1 MRALLIDNH
10 DSFTGNLAR
19 LWWQV
24 TGRLPLVVPHDAARW
39 ADLAG
44 EGFDAVLISP
54 GPGRPDTPAD
64 FRLGAEVLRV
74 ALGPGARLPVLGI
87 CLGHQGIAA
96 AAGGQVVRAGEPRH
110 GRTSPVHH
118 QGHPLFQGVASPFEA
133 VRYHSL
139 VAAEPLP
146 QGLAVLARAGD
157 DDAVMALGHASAPV
171 YGLQFHPESILTPD
185 GARLLANFAGLAGA
199 GLAGAGLAGVGTV
212 AVAGGFPPV
221 MTPPPA
227 GLWPAGLLPEARPEG
242 WAVLR
247 RSLAHGVD
255 IEAVAD
261 LVRRLS
267 GWSVWLDPADGDPGA
282 FPVLIPDQG
291 PLARRLSYRV
301 PGRRMTV
308 EDGAGRHLGQVTGDA
323 FDLLGAAID
332 RFGPLAPL
340 PDGAGGT
347 LPGPG
352 FYGYLGYELAELSTG
367 VAHHPSCR
375 DDLRL
380 ILADRLLVARPDAAG
395 RHMIEAVMLVP
406 AGDAVASAAA
416 HAWAEAWAGRLAP
429 VHPLPQPD
437 MTAAALPVEASHDR
451 AAYRRRIRAAQRLIR
466 MGQSFEICL
475 TTRFRVRRAI
485 DPWQSYRRLRRTAR
499 APLMAWL
506 GFGDMSV
513 LSGSPELFLDLDPV
527 TGVATAKPIKGTVR
541 RAADPAED
549 AALAASLTASEKE
562 RAENLMI
569 VDLMRNDLGRVAR
582 PDGVAVPVLFG
593 IESFATVH
601 QLVSTVTARLASG
614 PPGRRAA
621 GLLRACFPGGSMTGA
636 PKRRTLEII
645 HRLEGEARGIYSG
658 AIGRIGLDGSMRLS
672 MVIRTVVID
681 RDGALVGAGGAIT
694 HLSDPDAEIDEV
706 ALKASAPLA
715 ALFPP
720 HSAKA

>member
-24 TGRLPLVVPHDAARW
+24 TGQLPLVVPHDAARW
-39 ADLAG
+39 AELAAD
-44 EGFDAVLISP
+44 GFEAVLISP

-64 FRLGAEVLRV
+64 FRLGAEVLQL
-74 ALGPGARLPVLGI
+74 ALSPGVRLPVLGI

-96 AAGGQVVRAGEPRH
+96 AAGGRVVQAGEPRH

-118 QGHPLFQGVASPFEA
+118 QGHPLFRGVASPFEA

-139 VAAEPLP
+139 IAAEPLP
-146 QGLAVLARAGD
+146 DRLEVLARAGD
-157 DDAVMALGHASAPV
+157 DGAVMALGHVSAPV

-185 GARLLANFAGLAGA
+185 GARLLANFARLAGPGTA
-199 GLAGAGLAGVGTV
+199 APAAPAQRLAV
-212 AVAGGFPPV
+212 PPV
-221 MTPPPA
+221 DDPWPP
-227 GLWPAGLLPEARPEG
+227 GLLPEAGAEG
-242 WAVLR
+242 WRVLR
-247 RSLAHGVD
+247 RPLAEGVD
-255 IEAVAD
+255 IEAAAD

-267 GWSVWLDPADGDPGA
+267 GWSVWLDPADGDPA
-282 FPVLIPDQG
+282 AQPVLIPDQG

-301 PGRRMTV
+301 ADRRMTV
-308 EDGAGRHLGQVTGDA
+308 ADGGGQRLGQVAGDA

-332 RFGPLAPL
+332 RIGPLAPL
-340 PDGAGGT
+340 ADGAGGR

-352 FYGYLGYELAELSTG
+352 FFGYLGYELAELSTG
-367 VAHHPSCR
+367 VAHHPSGR

-380 ILADRLLVARPDAAG
+380 ILADRLLVARAG
-395 RHMIEAVMLVP
+395 ADGRYAIEAVMLVP
-406 AGDAVASAAA
+406 AGDAGASAQAD
-416 HAWAEAWAGRLAP
+416 AWAEAWAGRLASAR
-429 VHPLPQPD
+429 PLSPPD
-437 MTAAALPVEASHDR
+437 MTPAALPVAAVHDR

-466 MGQSFEICL
+466 IGQSFEICL
-475 TTRFRVRRAI
+475 TTRFRVRGAI
-485 DPWQSYRRLRRTAR
+485 DPWQSYRRLRRAAR

-506 GFGDMSV
+506 GFGDMAV

-527 TGVATAKPIKGTVR
+527 AGIATARPIKGTVR
-541 RAADPAED
+541 RAADPVED
-549 AALAASLTASEKE
+549 AKLAAGLAASEKE

-601 QLVSTVTARLASG
+601 QLVSPVAARLASA
-614 PPGRRAA
+614 PPGRRTA

-645 HRLEGEARGIYSG
+645 HRLEGEARGGYSG
-658 AIGRIGLDGSMRLS
+658 AIGRIGLDGSLRLS
-672 MVIRTVVID
+672 MVIRTAVV
-681 RDGALVGAGGAIT
+681 DGQGATVGAGGAIT
-694 HLSDPDAEIDEV
+694 HLSDPEAEIDEV

-715 ALFPP
+715 ALFPDGF
-720 HSAKA
+720 AKA

>member
-24 TGRLPLVVPHDAARW
+24 TGQLPLVVPHDAARW
-39 ADLAG
+39 AELAA

-64 FRLGAEVLRV
+64 FRLGAEVLQM
-74 ALGPGARLPVLGI
+74 ALNPGARLPVLGI

-96 AAGGQVVRAGEPRH
+96 AAGGRVVRAAEPRH

-118 QGHPLFQGVASPFEA
+118 QGHPLFRGVASPFEA

-139 VAAEPLP
+139 IAAEPLP
-146 QGLAVLARAGD
+146 EGLTVLARAGD
-157 DDAVMALGHASAPV
+157 DGAVMALGHVSAPV

-185 GARLLANFAGLAGA
+185 GARLLANFAGLAD
-199 GLAGAGLAGVGTV
+199 AGAMA
-212 AVAGGFPPV
+212 AAGGSPPV
-221 MTPPPA
+221 VVPA
-227 GLWPAGLLPEARPEG
+227 IEDPWPAGLLPDAVAGG

-247 RSLAHGVD
+247 RRLADGVD
-255 IEAVAD
+255 IEAAAD

-267 GWSVWLDPADGDPGA
+267 DWSVWLDPADGDPA
-282 FPVLIPDQG
+282 AHPVLIPDQG

-301 PGRRMTV
+301 ADRRMTV
-308 EDGAGRHLGQVTGDA
+308 EDGGGRRLGQVAGDA

-332 RFGPLAPL
+332 RIGPLAPL
-340 PDGAGGT
+340 SDGAGGR

-367 VAHHPSCR
+367 VAHHPSGR

-380 ILADRLLVARPDAAG
+380 ILADRLLVAHAG
-395 RHMIEAVMLVP
+395 ADGRYAIEAVMLVP
-406 AGDAVASAAA
+406 SGDAGASAAA
-416 HAWAEAWAGRLAP
+416 DAWAEAWADRLASAR
-429 VHPLPQPD
+429 PLSPPD
-437 MTAAALPVEASHDR
+437 MTPAALPVAAAHDR
-451 AAYRRRIRAAQRLIR
+451 VAYRRRIRAAQRLIR

-475 TTRFRVRRAI
+475 TTRFRVRGAI
-485 DPWQSYRRLRRTAR
+485 DPWQSYRRLRRAAR

-506 GFGDMSV
+506 GFGDMAV

-527 TGVATAKPIKGTVR
+527 AGIATAKPIKGTVR

-549 AALAASLTASEKE
+549 RALAASLAASEKE

-569 VDLMRNDLGRVAR
+569 VDLMRNDLGRIAC

-645 HRLEGEARGIYSG
+645 HRLEGEARGVYSG
-658 AIGRIGLDGSMRLS
+658 AIGRIGLDGSLRLS
-672 MVIRTVVID
+672 MVIRTAVV
-681 RDGALVGAGGAIT
+681 DGQGATVGAGGAIT
-694 HLSDPDAEIDEV
+694 HLSDPEAEIDEV

-715 ALFPP
+715 ALFPDGF
-720 HSAKA
+720 AKA